1 MKASHITLQLY
12 HNLNIMFQIKYYYMF
27 SSIFEILKIYLG
39 NNLETNIIYM
49 YLCHIYIYIYIYIFE
64 PYIYTLYYLKHI
76 QHILITSYY
85 ILLLELL
92 IACLLV

>member
-49 YLCHIYIYIYIYIFE
+49 YLCHKYIYYIYIFE
-64 PYIYTLYYLKHI
+64 PYIYILYI
-76 QHILITSYY
+76 I
-85 ILLLELL
+85 
-92 IACLLV
+92 

>member
-39 NNLETNIIYM
+39 NNLETNIYI
-49 YLCHIYIYIYIYIFE
+49 CTCVIIYIYIYIYI
-64 PYIYTLYYLKHI
+64 YI
-76 QHILITSYY
+76 
-85 ILLLELL
+85 
-92 IACLLV
+92 

>member
-1 MKASHITLQLY
+1 
-12 HNLNIMFQIKYYYMF
+12 MF

-39 NNLETNIIYM
+39 NNLETNIYIYM
-49 YLCHIYIYIYIYIFE
+49 YLCHIYIYIFE

-76 QHILITSYY
+76 QDILITSYY